1 MKHTWINNLTLMNY
15 VHNIIIMVKM
25 GMVVMRNDDDGYN
38 EHQDDGGWDMMD
50 EEYWSSTSSSSPSSA
65 ENVDSDGV
73 SKSMDEF
80 EEAV

>member
-1 MKHTWINNLTLMNY
+1 
-15 VHNIIIMVKM
+15 
-25 GMVVMRNDDDGYN
+25 MVVMRNDDDGYN

-50 EEYWSSTSSSSPSSA
+50 EEYGSSTYSSSPSSA